1 MSGPLVRVL
10 CGPGVE
16 PPPLGDSAAAL
27 GVRVEMASA
36 TDVDALND
44 LLRAALAEADGVLVS
59 PGSLS
64 LNDCAAAGAL
74 AAADQPAVEVH
85 ATNLFDTPGAVAPL
99 QGQGGQFGL
108 VCGLG
113 DRGYPL
119 ALKFLGA
126 RLAEAGS
133 A

>member
-1 MSGPLVRVL
+1 MSGQLVRVL

-16 PPPLGDSAAAL
+16 PPPLVGPAADLGLRIEMSSAA
-27 GVRVEMASA
+27 
-36 TDVDALND
+36 DVDALD
-44 LLRAALAEADGVLVS
+44 ALLRAAMDEADGVLVS
-59 PGSLS
+59 PGTLT

-74 AAADQPAVEVH
+74 AAAPQPAVEVH
-85 ATNLFDTPGAVAPL
+85 ASNLFDTPDAVAPL

-126 RLAEAGS
+126 RLEEAGS